1 MNQSEKEQFTSW
13 AEEIKQSDRH
23 AFDDLFRSLYPQL
36 VKFAASYTK
45 EKSSASDI
53 VQDSFVALWQ
63 NRTSID
69 PEQSLKAYLYRIVR
83 NRSLNYLRNRSSE
96 IAQSEIMVEEKLR
109 SQEEVDSRKELD
121 DLSKKF
127 GEWIE
132 QLPDRQQEAFELS
145 RFEGLSH
152 TEIASVMQVS
162 PKTVNNHIV
171 AALREL
177 RSLYEEY
184 SGKRSSI

>member
-1 MNQSEKEQFTSW
+1 MNQSEKKQFVSW
-13 AEEIKQSDRH
+13 AEGIRESDRQ
-23 AFDDLFRSLYPQL
+23 AFDSLFRSLYPQL

-53 VQDSFVALWQ
+53 VQDSFVALWK
-63 NRTSID
+63 NRQTID
-69 PEQSLKAYLYRIVR
+69 PGQSLKAYLYRIVR

-96 IAQSEIMVEEKLR
+96 IAQSEIIIEEKLR
-109 SQEEVDSRKELD
+109 PQEEVDSRKELD
-121 DLSKKF
+121 ELSQKF

-132 QLPDRQQEAFELS
+132 QLPERQQEAFELS

-152 TEIASVMQVS
+152 TEIATVMEVS

-171 AALREL
+171 AALRQL

-184 SGKRSSI
+184 SGKSSI